1 MQQLFAHGIMCEV
14 MQPEKF
20 SENNLSPELHTVS
33 AGASKSTAV
42 YEGKKFASLQ
52 EELDYLRGVVQ
63 SREQHLTSHPE
74 SEARQQEQATI
85 IDAEIAN
92 YSGQDADRVLHEHYK
107 MPAQEQWEII
117 LDLSPEMHDKRMEGL
132 MQVMQEKGVL
142 NAIQVARG
150 MNSPH
155 IDADFH
161 RFLVEY
167 LKKGYPS
174 HGLKETLPIAKALKQ
189 TLYEVALPESKG
201 DAEEKRKNLKELI
214 SSMEQFYAGMLSV
227 SGPGKPAFGADLVE
241 NQFTIELAVSNGGE
255 EFVFYVAVPDQKQ
268 NIFEK
273 QFLSIFPNA
282 KLAEKKDN
290 YNIFN
295 DEGFSMGS
303 VAKQVRREIFPI
315 KTYEQFDYDPLNVIL
330 NALSKIEKDGE
341 GAAIQIVFNPAGD
354 YYNKQYKEA
363 LDSIQKGDSV
373 KKATDIRHTLWG
385 NFTKGFKEISKE
397 TYKEITKGD
406 KEKKEEPKVIDS
418 IAVEQITAKIQT
430 PIIESNIRILV
441 SASNRQ
447 RAEDVITGIESSFG
461 QFENSLGN
469 GLKFERAK
477 EFKLAE
483 LAHNYSYRLFDASH
497 SVPISIRELT
507 TIMHFPTEAV
517 SGAHQLKQSK
527 AGSAPAPLGMPG
539 DTTKMHDGSTKKN
552 LFLGTNKHR
561 NIDTPIYVT
570 PEDRLRHFYAIGQ
583 TGTGKSTMLRN
594 MIIQDIK
601 NGDGVCFIDPHGS
614 DVQDILAH
622 IPKERYEDVIYF
634 DPSHT
639 DRPMA
644 LNMLEYN
651 REYPEQKTFVV
662 NELFSIFQKLYG
674 GVPESMGPMFEQYF
688 RNATMLVIEDPDSG
702 NTLLDV
708 SRVMAVKSFR
718 DMKLSRCKNPVVVQF
733 WRDIA
738 EKAGGEGSLQNM
750 VPYITSKFDV
760 FLANDIM
767 RPIIAQE
774 KSSFNFREIM
784 DSKKILLVNLAK
796 GRLGDINSSLI
807 GLILVGKILMAA
819 LSRVDSFG
827 KDVPPF
833 YLYID
838 EFQNITTPSIG
849 TILSEARKYKLSLT
863 MAHQFIAQLDDKIK
877 DAVFGNVGNMSVFR
891 VGAEDAEFLEKQFS
905 PIFSSN
911 DIMNIDNM
919 NCYVKMLSGG
929 KPVRPFNIEF
939 TWPDKGT
946 PEVADSLKELSYLK
960 YGQDRTLVEDLIME
974 KYKKEPV
981 PAPIPSSASPSLASP
996 AAMPASAQKFTPSR
1010 TPGFNST
1017 AIDPTKTQ

>member
-1 MQQLFAHGIMCEV
+1 MEQ
-14 MQPEKF
+14 EKF
-20 SENNLSPELHTVS
+20 REVQSQAQSQSGVS
-33 AGASKSTAV
+33 TEAKPSGV
-42 YEGKKFASLQ
+42 YEGKQFASLQ
-52 EELDYLRGVVQ
+52 EELDYLRTVVQ
-63 SREQHLTSHPE
+63 SREQNLTSHPE
-74 SEARQQEQATI
+74 SEARQQERANI
-85 IDAEIAN
+85 IDSEIAD
-92 YSGQDADRVLHEHYK
+92 YSVQNADRVLHEHYK

-117 LDLSPEMHDKRMEGL
+117 LDLAPEMHDKRMEGL
-132 MQVMQEKGVL
+132 MEVMQEKGVL

-155 IDADFH
+155 IDGDFH

-167 LKKGYPS
+167 LKKGYPYT
-174 HGLKETLPIAKALKQ
+174 GLKETLPVAKALKQ
-189 TLYEVALPESKG
+189 TLYEVALPEPKG
-201 DAEEKRKNLKELI
+201 DADEKRKNLKELI

-227 SGPGKPAFGADLVE
+227 STGGKASYGTDLVE
-241 NQFTIELAVSNGGE
+241 NQFSIELAVSNGGE
-255 EFVFYVAVPDQKQ
+255 EFVFYVAVPDQKRD
-268 NIFEK
+268 IFEK

-295 DEGFSMGS
+295 EEGISVGS
-303 VAKQVRREIFPI
+303 TAKQVRREIFPI

-330 NALSKIEKDGE
+330 NALSKIQKDGE
-341 GAAIQIVFNPAGD
+341 GAAIQIMLNPAGD

-363 LDSIQKGDSV
+363 LDAIQKGDAV

-385 NFTKGFKEISKE
+385 NFTKGFKELTKE

-418 IAVEQITAKIQT
+418 IAVEQITTKIQT
-430 PIIESNIRILV
+430 PVIESNIRVLV
-441 SASNRQ
+441 SAESRP
-447 RAEDVITGIESSFG
+447 RAEDIISGIESAFG

-469 GLKFERAK
+469 ALKFERVKDFA
-477 EFKLAE
+477 LAE
-483 LAHNYSYRLFDASH
+483 LTHNYSYRLFDKSH
-497 SVPISIRELT
+497 SLAISTRELT

-517 SGAHQLKQSK
+517 AGAHQLKQSK
-527 AGSAPAPLGMPG
+527 AGSAPAPLGLPG
-539 DTTKMHDGSTKKN
+539 AMITGHDGLTKQN

-570 PEDRLRHFYAIGQ
+570 PEDRLRHFYVIGQ

-594 MIIQDIK
+594 MIMQDIN

-634 DPSHT
+634 DPSHVE
-639 DRPMA
+639 RPMS

-651 REYPEQKTFVV
+651 RDYPEQKTFVV

-702 NTLLDV
+702 CTLLDV

-718 DMKLSRCKNPVVVQF
+718 DMKIARCKNPIVVQF
-733 WRDIA
+733 WKDIA

-827 KDVPPF
+827 KDMAPF

-838 EFQNITTPSIG
+838 EFQNITTPSIS

-863 MAHQFIAQLDDKIK
+863 MAHQFIAQLDEKIK

-891 VGAEDAEFLEKQFS
+891 VGAEDAEFLEKQFE
-905 PIFSSN
+905 PVFTSN

-929 KPVRPFNIEF
+929 KPVRPFNVEF
-939 TWPDKGT
+939 TWPSKGN
-946 PEVADSLKELSYLK
+946 PDMVENLKELSYLK
-960 YGQDRTLVEDLIME
+960 YGQDRSLVEDLIME
-974 KYKKEPV
+974 KYKKEPAV
-981 PAPIPSSASPSLASP
+981 APASQSPSGTASVFGMPPMAPKP
-996 AAMPASAQKFTPSR
+996 AA
-1010 TPGFNST
+1010 ST
-1017 AIDPTKTQ
+1017 AFSAAPLAKPLPNQQPQQSTQI